1 MTNWHFRLR
10 AAGTENSYYIVGSD
24 RELALY
30 QAQQTLFEELKEQGV
45 ICLSATVEF
54 EERIEI

>member
-10 AAGTENSYYIVGSD
+10 AGGVENSYCIVGSD

-45 ICLSATVEF
+45 ICLTASVEF
-54 EERIEI
+54 EERIDI

>member
-10 AAGTENSYYIVGSD
+10 AGGVENSYYVVGSD

-30 QAQQTLFEELKEQGV
+30 QAQQTLFEELKQQGV
-45 ICLSATVEF
+45 ICLTASVEF
-54 EERIEI
+54 EERIDI

>member
-10 AAGTENSYYIVGSD
+10 AGGVENSYYVVGSD

-30 QAQQTLFEELKEQGV
+30 QAQQTLFEELKQQGV
-45 ICLSATVEF
+45 ICLTASVEF

>member
-10 AAGTENSYYIVGSD
+10 AGGVENSYYIVGSD
-24 RELALY
+24 REMALY
-30 QAQQTLFEELKEQGV
+30 QAQQTLFEELKELGV
-45 ICLSATVEF
+45 ICLTASVEF